1 MEERPKV
8 VLVGDSLFVEAV
20 AASLDSWRTLAVIR
34 LECDAGDIEE
44 RLRSLGPDVII
55 FELDSPPSPS
65 ILSLLI
71 ERSQILLI
79 GLDLDSS
86 RVIVLDSHPQ
96 VARTMNELYLVV
108 QAQAGQKACLSKGGG
123 LTECNGT
130 TRG

>member
-8 VLVGDSLFVEAV
+8 VFVGDSLLMEGV
-20 AASLDSWRTLAVIR
+20 AAGLASWQTLAVIR

-44 RLRSLGPDVII
+44 RLRSLAPDVII
-55 FELDSPPSPS
+55 FELDSPPSPI

-108 QAQAGQKACLSKGGG
+108 QAKAGQKACLSKGGG

>member
-8 VLVGDSLFVEAV
+8 VLVGDSFFMEGV
-20 AASLDSWRTLAVIR
+20 AAGLASWQTPAVIR
-34 LECDAGDIEE
+34 LECDVGDIEE
-44 RLRSLGPDVII
+44 RLRSLAPDVII
-55 FELDSPPSPS
+55 FELDSPPSP
-65 ILSLLI
+65 IVLSLLI
-71 ERSQILLI
+71 KWSQILLI

-108 QAQAGQKACLSKGGG
+108 QAKAGQKACLSKGGG
-123 LTECNGT
+123 LTECYGT

>member
-8 VLVGDSLFVEAV
+8 VPVGDSLLIEGV
-20 AASLDSWRTLAVIR
+20 AASLASWRTLAVIR
-34 LECDAGDIEE
+34 LECNAVDIEE
-44 RLRSLGPDVII
+44 CLRSHRPDVII
-55 FELDSPPSPS
+55 FELDSPPSP
-65 ILSLLI
+65 IVLSLLI
-71 ERSQILLI
+71 KWSQILLI

-108 QAQAGQKACLSKGGG
+108 QAEAGQKACLSKGGG

>member
-8 VLVGDSLFVEAV
+8 VLVGDSLLMEGV
-20 AASLDSWRTLAVIR
+20 AAGLTSWRALAVIR
-34 LECDAGDIEE
+34 LECDAVDIEE
-44 RLRSLGPDVII
+44 CLRSLAPDVII
-55 FELDSPPSPS
+55 FELDSPPTPI
-65 ILSLLI
+65 ILALLV

-79 GLDLDSS
+79 GLDLASS
-86 RVIVLDSHPQ
+86 RVIVLDSHSQ

-108 QAQAGQKACLSKGGG
+108 QAKAGQKACLSKGGG